1 MTSNSRIRS
10 NIQRLLL
17 PCAIA
22 VCLFVAPSSAFA
34 ATIWSGPNVSFTKAP
49 YADYTLASNQ
59 DRLTDAVWLTRKA
72 TLGIFNI
79 AVNPGYSSPS
89 PVDTEWAWDL
99 NDFNTGEEISATN
112 YQNLV
117 FNTWVTANGG
127 SPNGP
132 PSTVGIPAVLHLISD
147 DIYIDITFTDWGVL
161 SSSGGSFSY
170 IRSTPVP
177 EPGSALLVGVGL
189 FGLAAKRKR

>member
-1 MTSNSRIRS
+1 MTSNSRTRS

-22 VCLFVAPSSAFA
+22 ACFFVAPSSAFA

-49 YADYTLASNQ
+49 NADHTLASNQ
-59 DRLTDAVWLTRKA
+59 DRLTDAVWLTRAA
-72 TLGIFNI
+72 TKGIFNI
-79 AVNPGYSSPS
+79 AVNPGYSPLS

-99 NDFNTGEEISATN
+99 NNFNTGEEISATN

-127 SPNGP
+127 KPDGP
-132 PSTVGIPAVLHLISD
+132 PLYGRH
-147 DIYIDITFTDWGVL
+147 
-161 SSSGGSFSY
+161 SGGS
-170 IRSTPVP
+170 TPDQ
-177 EPGSALLVGVGL
+177 
-189 FGLAAKRKR
+189 